1 MQKKKILAGV
11 LAAAMAMTTLA
22 DCGAG
27 AAGDSS
33 VAAGTAETTAAQT
46 TAQTSGLISENFAN
60 VDTNGTKITFWHSMG
75 GVNGEAMTY
84 LVDNGNDRDAAAT
97 SVVFDSNGGAL
108 NILNGWKEL
117 YDAGIAPNVGR
128 SGSDTATTDFTS
140 GKAAMMF
147 GSTASLKQVLK
158 DSGDSFEV
166 GTAYFS
172 KVNDSD
178 EGGVSIGG
186 GSLWALNNNDETRAA
201 ATWRFIEFLIS
212 PESQAYWNAQ
222 TGYFPVT
229 TAAAE
234 QDTYKQ
240 NMEQYP
246 QFQTAIDQLHDSAPQ
261 YAGALLSVFPESR
274 QIVETEIEEMLSGGQ
289 TPEETVQSIAD
300 QMNETIETYN
310 LING

>member
-1 MQKKKILAGV
+1 MFE
-11 LAAAMAMTTLA
+11 
-22 DCGAG
+22 
-27 AAGDSS
+27 AAGIEQVPTSFSEIAEAGEKLKEAGCTEPIAIS
-33 VAAGTAETTAAQT
+33 VYGWWFEQFMGK
-46 TAQTSGLISENFAN
+46 QGL
-60 VDTNGTKITFWHSMG
+60 D
-75 GVNGEAMTY
+75 
-84 LVDNGNDRDAAAT
+84 LVDNGNGRDAAAT

-147 GSTASLKQVLK
+147 GSTASLKQVLQ

-166 GTAYFS
+166 GTAYFP

-289 TPEETVQSIAD
+289 TPEEAVQSIAD